1 MRVVIQRVQNAKV
14 TVDQKTVGQIE
25 KGLLILLGVGQ
36 QDTIDD
42 IEFLVRKIAH
52 LRVFEDENQ
61 KMNLSLLDTKF
72 DCMVVSQFTLYADC
86 KKGNRPSFI
95 EAASPQKANEMYLLF
110 LKRMG
115 EALDKPIPTG
125 IFGASMQIELIND
138 GPVTII
144 LDSHLK

>member
-1 MRVVIQRVQNAKV
+1 MRVVIQRVQKAKV

-25 KGLLILLGVGQ
+25 KGFMILLGVGQ

-52 LRVFEDENQ
+52 LRVFEDEEQ
-61 KMNLSLLDTKF
+61 KMNRSLLDTKF
-72 DCMVVSQFTLYADC
+72 DCMVVSQFTLFADC

-110 LKRMG
+110 VKKMG

>member
-1 MRVVIQRVQNAKV
+1 MRVVIQRVQKAKV

-25 KGLLILLGVGQ
+25 KGFMILLGVGQ

-52 LRVFEDENQ
+52 LRVFEDEEQ
-61 KMNLSLLDTKF
+61 KMNRSLLDTKF
-72 DCMVVSQFTLYADC
+72 DCMVVSQFTLFADC

-95 EAASPQKANEMYLLF
+95 EAASPQKANEMYQLF
-110 LKRMG
+110 VKRMG

>member
-1 MRVVIQRVQNAKV
+1 MRVVIQRVQKAKV
-14 TVDQKTVGQIE
+14 TVEQKIVGQIE
-25 KGLLILLGVGQ
+25 KGFMILLGVGQ

-52 LRVFEDENQ
+52 LRVFEDEEQ
-61 KMNLSLLDTKF
+61 KMNRSLLDTKF
-72 DCMVVSQFTLYADC
+72 DCMVVSQFTLFADC

-95 EAASPQKANEMYLLF
+95 EAASPQKANEMYLQF
-110 LKRMG
+110 VKKME
-115 EALDKPIPTG
+115 EALGKFIPTG

>member
-1 MRVVIQRVQNAKV
+1 MRVVIQRVQKAKV
-14 TVDQKTVGQIE
+14 TVDQKIVGQIE
-25 KGLLILLGVGQ
+25 KGFLILLGVGQ

-52 LRVFEDENQ
+52 LRVFEDEEQ
-61 KMNLSLLDTKF
+61 KMNRSLLDTKF
-72 DCMVVSQFTLYADC
+72 DCMVVSQFTLFADC

-95 EAASPQKANEMYLLF
+95 EAASPQKANEMYLQF
-110 LKRMG
+110 VKKME
-115 EALDKPIPTG
+115 EALGKFIPTG

>member
-14 TVDQKTVGQIE
+14 TVDQKIVGQIE
-25 KGLLILLGVGQ
+25 KGFMILLGVGH

-42 IEFLVRKIAH
+42 IDFLVRKIAH
-52 LRVFEDENQ
+52 LRVFEDEEQ
-61 KMNLSLLDTKF
+61 KMNQSLLDTKF
-72 DCMVVSQFTLYADC
+72 DCMVVSQFTLFADC

-95 EAASPQKANEMYLLF
+95 EAASPQKANEMYQLF
-110 LKRMG
+110 VKRMG
-115 EALDKPIPTG
+115 EVLDKPIPTG

-144 LDSHLK
+144 LDSQI

>member
-1 MRVVIQRVQNAKV
+1 MRVVIQRVQKAKV

-25 KGLLILLGVGQ
+25 KGFMILLGVGQ

-52 LRVFEDENQ
+52 LRVFEDEEQ
-61 KMNLSLLDTKF
+61 KMNRSLLDTKF
-72 DCMVVSQFTLYADC
+72 DCMVVSQFTLFADC

-95 EAASPQKANEMYLLF
+95 EAASPQKANEMYQLF
-110 LKRMG
+110 VKRMG
-115 EALDKPIPTG
+115 EVLDKPIPTG

>member
-138 GPVTII
+138 GPVTIV
-144 LDSHLK
+144 LDSKLN

>member
-1 MRVVIQRVQNAKV
+1 
-14 TVDQKTVGQIE
+14 
-25 KGLLILLGVGQ
+25 
-36 QDTIDD
+36 
-42 IEFLVRKIAH
+42 
-52 LRVFEDENQ
+52 
-61 KMNLSLLDTKF
+61 
-72 DCMVVSQFTLYADC
+72 VSQFTLFADC

-110 LKRMG
+110 VKKMG

-138 GPVTII
+138 GPVTIV

>member
-14 TVDQKTVGQIE
+14 TVDQKIVGQIE
-25 KGLLILLGVGQ
+25 KGFMILLGVGQ

-52 LRVFEDENQ
+52 LRVFEDEEQ
-61 KMNLSLLDTKF
+61 KMNRSLLDTKF
-72 DCMVVSQFTLYADC
+72 DCMVVSQFTLFADC

-95 EAASPQKANEMYLLF
+95 EAASPQKANEMYQLF
-110 LKRMG
+110 VKRMG
-115 EALDKPIPTG
+115 EVLDKPIPTG

-144 LDSHLK
+144 LDSQI

>member
-25 KGLLILLGVGQ
+25 KGFMILLGVGQ
-36 QDTIDD
+36 QDTIED

-52 LRVFEDENQ
+52 LRVFEDEEQ
-61 KMNLSLLDTKF
+61 KMNRSLLDTNF
-72 DCMVVSQFTLYADC
+72 DCMVVSQFTLFADC

-95 EAASPQKANEMYLLF
+95 EAASPQKANEMYQLF
-110 LKRMG
+110 VKRMG
-115 EALDKPIPTG
+115 EVLDKPIPTG

>member
-1 MRVVIQRVQNAKV
+1 MRVVIQRVKKAKV
-14 TVDQKTVGQIE
+14 TVDLKIVGQIE
-25 KGLLILLGVGQ
+25 KGFMILLGVGQ

-52 LRVFEDENQ
+52 LRVFEDEEQ
-61 KMNLSLLDTKF
+61 KMNRSLLDTKF
-72 DCMVVSQFTLYADC
+72 DCMVVSQFTLFADC

-110 LKRMG
+110 VKKMG

-138 GPVTII
+138 GPVTIV

>member
-1 MRVVIQRVQNAKV
+1 MRVVIQRVKKAKV
-14 TVDQKTVGQIE
+14 TVDQKIVGQIE
-25 KGLLILLGVGQ
+25 KGFMILLGVGH

-42 IEFLVRKIAH
+42 IDFLVRKIAH

-72 DCMVVSQFTLYADC
+72 DCMVISQFTLFADC

-95 EAASPQKANEMYLLF
+95 EAASPQKANEMYQLF
-110 LKRMG
+110 VKRMG
-115 EALDKPIPTG
+115 EVLDKPIPTG

-144 LDSHLK
+144 LDSQI

>member
-1 MRVVIQRVQNAKV
+1 MRVVIQRVQKAKV
-14 TVDQKTVGQIE
+14 TVDQKIVGQIE
-25 KGLLILLGVGQ
+25 KGFLILLGVGQ

-52 LRVFEDENQ
+52 LRVFEDEEQ
-61 KMNLSLLDTKF
+61 KMNRSLLDTKF
-72 DCMVVSQFTLYADC
+72 DCMVVSQFTLFADC

-95 EAASPQKANEMYLLF
+95 EAASPQKANEMYQLF
-110 LKRMG
+110 VKRMG
-115 EALDKPIPTG
+115 EVLDKPIPTG

>member
-1 MRVVIQRVQNAKV
+1 MRVVIQRVQKAKV

-25 KGLLILLGVGQ
+25 KGFMILLGVGQ

-61 KMNLSLLDTKF
+61 KMNRSLLDTKF
-72 DCMVVSQFTLYADC
+72 DCMVVSQFTLFADC

-95 EAASPQKANEMYLLF
+95 EAASPQKANEMYQLF
-110 LKRMG
+110 VKRMG
-115 EALDKPIPTG
+115 EVLDKPIPTG